1 MTEELLE
8 AVRQVRREADRLRLA
23 CIVAART
30 GALLHVAYDR
40 DLMTDLPTAEAV
52 LLGRLDRVQ

>member
-1 MTEELLE
+1 MTDERIE
-8 AVRQVRREADRLRLA
+8 AVRRVRREADRLRLV
-23 CIVAART
+23 CIAAAKT

-40 DLMTDLPTAEAV
+40 GIVTDLPMAEAV